1 MNIRDRAKLE
11 AIEKLR
17 KSWKQKEYTE
27 EQMRMFEEDRP
38 FEIGQKDEN
47 QIRNR

>member
-1 MNIRDRAKLE
+1 MNTRERAKLE

-17 KSWKQKEYTE
+17 KSWKPKEYTE
-27 EQMRMFEEDRP
+27 EQIRMFEENWP
-38 FEIGQKDEN
+38 FEIGHKDEN